1 MATANPTITPR
12 LVRRRRFGRPS
23 AVTLVAWLFLL
34 QFVQL
39 LIAGSIF
46 WPGGRLDLAEF
57 RPTREPGPALVL
69 EAVFIGLAL
78 LALVVSIGLFRLKRW
93 AWLLAMTMEGL
104 NLASALLAY
113 RLGQPE
119 YVTMAIAV
127 LAVVALNQREVRQFF
142 LPPRLPRA

>member
-1 MATANPTITPR
+1 MAATSSTAAPLPA
-12 LVRRRRFGRPS
+12 RRRRFGRPS

-46 WPGGRLDLAEF
+46 FPGGRLDLSEF
-57 RPTREPGPALVL
+57 QPTREPGPSMTL
-69 EAVFIGLAL
+69 EVVFIGLAV

-104 NLASALLAY
+104 NLFSALVAY
-113 RLGQPE
+113 RVGSPE
-119 YVTMAIAV
+119 YLTM
-127 LAVVALNQREVRQFF
+127 VVGIVRSEERRVGKECRSRWSPFH
-142 LPPRLPRA
+142 

>member
-1 MATANPTITPR
+1 
-12 LVRRRRFGRPS
+12 
-23 AVTLVAWLFLL
+23 
-34 QFVQL
+34 
-39 LIAGSIF
+39 
-46 WPGGRLDLAEF
+46 
-57 RPTREPGPALVL
+57 
-69 EAVFIGLAL
+69 
-78 LALVVSIGLFRLKRW
+78 
-93 AWLLAMTMEGL
+93 MEGL